1 MTLDIH
7 TQQLYQQVILEHNR
21 TPHNFRRLD
30 DFTHHSEGYNPLCG
44 DHIEVFMRVVE
55 LASDKKS
62 PRAPRVDE
70 QTIETISFTGQSCA
84 ICKASASMMSVS
96 LQGRATAVAK
106 NNMQLFQKLLQGE
119 NITRDELG
127 KLLVFA
133 TIWRYPARVKCAALP
148 WYTMRGALEASPRVS
163 TEQENQP

>member
-21 TPHNFRRLD
+21 TPHNFCRLD

-44 DHIEVFMRVVE
+44 DRIEVFMRVLE
-55 LASDKKS
+55 
-62 PRAPRVDE
+62 E
-70 QTIETISFTGQSCA
+70 QTIEKISFTGQSCA

-96 LQGRATAVAK
+96 LQGQATSVAK
-106 NNMQLFQKLLQGE
+106 SKMQLFQKLLQGE
-119 NITRDELG
+119 NITKDELG

-148 WYTMRGALEASPRVS
+148 WHAMRGALEACSLVS
-163 TEQENQP
+163 TEQEN

>member
-21 TPHNFRRLD
+21 TPHNFRRLN

-44 DHIEVFMRVVE
+44 DHIEIFMQV
-55 LASDKKS
+55 A
-62 PRAPRVDE
+62 AE

-84 ICKASASMMSVS
+84 ICKASASMMSVF
-96 LQGRATAVAK
+96 LQGQATAVAK
-106 NNMQLFQKLLQGE
+106 NKMQLFQKLLQGE

-148 WYTMRGALEASPRVS
+148 WHTMRGALEACSRVS
-163 TEQENQP
+163 TEQEN

>member
-21 TPHNFRRLD
+21 TPYNFRRLD

-44 DHIEVFMRVVE
+44 DHIEVFMRVLE
-55 LASDKKS
+55 
-62 PRAPRVDE
+62 E
-70 QTIETISFTGQSCA
+70 QTIEKISFTGQSCA
-84 ICKASASMMSVS
+84 ICKASASMMSVT
-96 LQGRATAVAK
+96 LQGQATSAAK
-106 NNMQLFQKLLQGE
+106 SKMQLFQKLLQGE
-119 NITRDELG
+119 NITKDELG

-148 WYTMRGALEASPRVS
+148 WHTMRGALEACSLVS
-163 TEQENQP
+163 TEQEN

>member
-44 DHIEVFMRVVE
+44 DHIEVFMQVAAKQMLE
-55 LASDKKS
+55 K
-62 PRAPRVDE
+62 
-70 QTIETISFTGQSCA
+70 ISFTGQSCA
-84 ICKASASMMSVS
+84 ICKASASMMTVF
-96 LQGRATAVAK
+96 LQGQTTAEAK
-106 NNMQLFQKLLQGE
+106 NKMQLFQKLLQGE
-119 NITRDELG
+119 NITRNELG

-148 WYTMRGALEASPRVS
+148 WHTMRGALDARSRVS

>member
-21 TPHNFRRLD
+21 SPHNFCRLD

-44 DHIEVFMRVVE
+44 DHIEVFMQVAE
-55 LASDKKS
+55 
-62 PRAPRVDE
+62 E
-70 QTIETISFTGQSCA
+70 QVKVLSFTGQSCA
-84 ICKASASMMSVS
+84 ICMASASMMSIF
-96 LQGRATAVAK
+96 LRGRDTMEAK
-106 NNMQLFQKLLQGE
+106 SKMQLFQKLLQGE
-119 NITRDELG
+119 NITKDELG

-148 WYTMRGALEASPRVS
+148 WHTMRGALESCSRVT
-163 TEQENQP
+163 TEQEN

>member
-21 TPHNFRRLD
+21 TPHNFLRLD

-44 DHIEVFMRVVE
+44 DHIEVFMRVLE
-55 LASDKKS
+55 
-62 PRAPRVDE
+62 E
-70 QTIETISFTGQSCA
+70 QTIEKISFTGQSCA
-84 ICKASASMMSVS
+84 ICKASASMMSIT
-96 LQGRATAVAK
+96 LQGQATSAAK
-106 NNMQLFQKLLQGE
+106 SKMQLFQKLLQGE
-119 NITRDELG
+119 NITKDELG

-148 WYTMRGALEASPRVS
+148 WHTMRGALEACSLVS
-163 TEQENQP
+163 TEQEN

>member
-21 TPHNFRRLD
+21 TPHNFCRLD

-44 DHIEVFMRVVE
+44 DRIEIFMRVLE
-55 LASDKKS
+55 
-62 PRAPRVDE
+62 E
-70 QTIETISFTGQSCA
+70 QTIEKISFTGQSCA
-84 ICKASASMMSVS
+84 ICKASASMMSLT
-96 LQGRATAVAK
+96 LQGQATSAAK
-106 NNMQLFQKLLQGE
+106 SKMQLFQKLLQGE
-119 NITRDELG
+119 NITKDELG

-148 WYTMRGALEASPRVS
+148 WHTMRGALEACSLVS
-163 TEQENQP
+163 TEQEN

>member
-21 TPHNFRRLD
+21 SPHNFCRLD

-44 DHIEVFMRVVE
+44 DHIEVFMQVAE
-55 LASDKKS
+55 
-62 PRAPRVDE
+62 E
-70 QTIETISFTGQSCA
+70 QVKAVSFTGQSCA
-84 ICKASASMMSVS
+84 ICMASASMMSIF
-96 LQGRATAVAK
+96 LRGRDTMEAK
-106 NNMQLFQKLLQGE
+106 SKMQLFQKLLQGE
-119 NITRDELG
+119 NITKDELG

-148 WYTMRGALEASPRVS
+148 WHTMRGALESCSRVT
-163 TEQENQP
+163 TEQEN

>member
-21 TPHNFRRLD
+21 TPQNFCRLA

-44 DHIEVFMRVVE
+44 DHIEVFLRV
-55 LASDKKS
+55 A
-62 PRAPRVDE
+62 AE
-70 QTIETISFTGQSCA
+70 QTIEKISFTGQSCA
-84 ICKASASMMSVS
+84 ICKASASMMSVF
-96 LQGRATAVAK
+96 LRGRDTTAATNK
-106 NNMQLFQKLLQGE
+106 LQLFQKLLQGE
-119 NITRDELG
+119 KIGGHELG

-148 WYTMRGALEASPRVS
+148 WHTMRGAIEACARVT
-163 TEQENQP
+163 TEQEN

>member
-44 DHIEVFMRVVE
+44 DHIEVFIRVI
-55 LASDKKS
+55 A
-62 PRAPRVDE
+62 E

-84 ICKASASMMSVS
+84 ICKASASMMSVF
-96 LQGRATAVAK
+96 LQGQATAVAK
-106 NNMQLFQKLLQGE
+106 KKMQLFQKLLQGE

-148 WYTMRGALEASPRVS
+148 WYTMRGALEAYSRVS